1 MILIAGQIAFWK
13 HNYRVIYE
21 LFKKTLMASAKVV
34 LLLREFKVGC
44 LLCNAHISFKGFTEI
59 EGKEE
64 RATHYT

>member
-1 MILIAGQIAFWK
+1 
-13 HNYRVIYE
+13 
-21 LFKKTLMASAKVV
+21 MASAKVV

-44 LLCNAHISFKGFTEI
+44 LLCNAHISFKGFSEI